1 MFFVTENILQK
12 NTPFSSKFLSKP
24 TVIESSLWCSH
35 RNCTC
40 TQLSPLPPK
49 SDLPQIV
56 SFVISIGF
64 IYFLFFGDYLIFNP
78 SSIRSGQTWYDECWF
93 KYSNIR
99 RMFKSKLEKKPISN
113 SNRHFFSEIWSYLK
127 NWDWEPHHYQSE
139 HWTIKTG
146 KVLITNDKTMD
157 MFQSFHPS
165 FNYKQYLFNLP
176 SYPK

>member
-1 MFFVTENILQK
+1 MNRVYGVLIETA
-12 NTPFSSKFLSKP
+12 PAPSSAHCHPSQISPRLFHLWLS
-24 TVIESSLWCSH
+24 T
-35 RNCTC
+35 
-40 TQLSPLPPK
+40 
-49 SDLPQIV
+49 
-56 SFVISIGF
+56 GF
-64 IYFLFFGDYLIFNP
+64 IYFFFCGDYLIFKP

-113 SNRHFFSEIWSYLK
+113 SNRHFFSEVWSYLK

-146 KVLITNDKTMD
+146 KVLITNDKTKD

-165 FNYKQYLFNLP
+165 FNYKQYLFILP
-176 SYPK
+176 SNPKLTLIPMPQFSILLLLSSQETSY